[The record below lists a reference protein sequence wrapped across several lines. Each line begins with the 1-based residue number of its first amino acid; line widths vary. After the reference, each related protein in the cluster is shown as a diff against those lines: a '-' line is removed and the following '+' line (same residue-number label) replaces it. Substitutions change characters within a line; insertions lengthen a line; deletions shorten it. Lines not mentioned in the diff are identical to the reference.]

1 MTFIKHCSTSTPV
14 PSILA
19 DTYWAGT
26 LLPEIVMILFTQST
40 AVLHKYLNDELK
52 LLCSLQ
58 FFPEFSQTSPSF
70 PCSEKSLRIPGFT
83 GLWTPCVKTKKHC
96 CKVSDLQLLQP
107 AQAAPATDRALLHTT
122 PAHCAQSPTDNCQP
136 SDNIS
141 TTVIHDSMSVTHRD

>member
-52 LLCSLQ
+52 LLCLLQ

-83 GLWTPCVKTKKHC
+83 GLWMPCVKTKKHC
-96 CKVSDLQLLQP
+96 CKVLTYSFFNRRKLLLRLIEHFFTQHLLTVHNHQP
-107 AQAAPATDRALLHTT
+107 TIANHQITLAQ
-122 PAHCAQSPTDNCQP
+122 QSYMTA
-136 SDNIS
+136 
-141 TTVIHDSMSVTHRD
+141 